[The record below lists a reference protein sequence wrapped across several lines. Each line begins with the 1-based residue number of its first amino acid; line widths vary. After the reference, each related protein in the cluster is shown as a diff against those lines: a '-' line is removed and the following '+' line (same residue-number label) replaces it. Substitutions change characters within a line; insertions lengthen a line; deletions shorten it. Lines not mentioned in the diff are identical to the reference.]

1 MSLNFFKPFAE
12 YVYPHRW
19 KIFWGLMLL
28 LGTQAVQALVPLLM
42 KWAIDTAKAGLD
54 AGDLTGDV
62 VDTITGSPMGDLQM
76 YGALMVGL
84 GIAQWGMS
92 FGMRWFIASAS
103 RFIERDIRT
112 IYVRHIVRLPLSF
125 FQAQRVGDLMARAT
139 NDVEAIQRFF
149 YFAYRLSLQAVLSFV
164 LSLILMCI
172 IDWQLALLALAPMPV
187 MAFCA
192 RWVGQKVRVG
202 YRRVQEQFAAVSSK
216 IQENLTGMRMVKAFA
231 MRPLEIV
238 DFGILNEEYVTRNR
252 HLIKIRS
259 LYYPFTFL
267 LSGVSMIVILWLGGL
282 RVIEGSLSLGAF
294 VAFNAYLLRMSRPM
308 SMLGRIVDEYQRAVA
323 SLRRIEEV
331 LKVSPQPDVEGGT
344 TDGITGEIEFRNAS
358 FSYNGQRV
366 LKDIDLRIPAGSTLA
381 VVGRVGSGKS
391 TLARLI
397 PRLIQADEGR
407 VFIDGKPV
415 EDIPLQT
422 IRDATGYVPQ
432 DAFLFSDTIR
442 ENVALGTRTEG
453 DVVRATEISQ
463 LAPDLHLFPDEL
475 ETIVGERGVTL
486 SGGQKQRTAIARA
499 VIREPRILI
508 MDDALASVDTRTEEE
523 ILKYLREIMASRT
536 TILIAHRIS
545 TVKDA
550 DHIVVLDEGRI
561 VEQGSHDELVEYD
574 GIYADMFRRQHLARE
589 LESF

>member
-1 MSLNFFKPFAE
+1 MTLNFFRPFAN
-12 YVYPHRW
+12 YLQPHRW

-28 LGTQAVQALVPLLM
+28 LCTQAVQATIPMLM

-54 AGDLTGDV
+54 AGDFLGATV
-62 VDTITGSPMGDLQM
+62 ETITGSPMGDLKM
-76 YGALMVGL
+76 YAALMAGL
-84 GIAQWGMS
+84 GMAQWGMS
-92 FGMRWFIASAS
+92 FGMRWYIASVS
-103 RFIERDIRT
+103 RFIERDLRA
-112 IYVRHIVRLPLSF
+112 IYVRHLVRLPLRF
-125 FQAQRVGDLMARAT
+125 FQTQRVGDLMARAT

-149 YFAYRLSLQAVLSFV
+149 YFGYRMSLQACLNFV
-164 LSLILMCI
+164 ISLVLMCA
-172 IDWQLALLALAPMPV
+172 IDWELALLALAPMPV

-202 YRRVQEQFAAVSSK
+202 YRRVQEQFADVSSK
-216 IQENLTGMRMVKAFA
+216 IQENLTGMRMIKAFSLRA
-231 MRPLEIV
+231 LDIDR
-238 DFGILNEEYVTRNR
+238 FGNLNEEYVARNR
-252 HLIKIRS
+252 LLINLRS

-267 LSGVSMIVILWLGGL
+267 LSGISMVVILWLGGL
-282 RVIEGSLSLGAF
+282 RVIEGHLSLGAF

-323 SLRRIEEV
+323 SLRRVEAI
-331 LKVSPQPDVEGGT
+331 LKTSPQRDVDDHT
-344 TDGITGEIEFRNAS
+344 TGPINGEIEFRNTS
-358 FSYNGQRV
+358 FSYNGQPV
-366 LKDIDLRIPAGSTLA
+366 LKEINLRIPAGSTVA

-397 PRLIQADEGR
+397 PRLIQANEGQ
-407 VFIDGKPV
+407 VLIDGRPV
-415 EDIPLQT
+415 ENIPLQT

-442 ENVALGTRTEG
+442 ENVALGTYGDG

-463 LAPDLHLFPDEL
+463 LAPDLDLFPGRL
-475 ETIVGERGVTL
+475 ETIVGERGITL

-499 VIREPRILI
+499 VIREPQILI

-523 ILKYLREIMASRT
+523 ILKYLRDLMASRT

-550 DHIVVLDEGRI
+550 DHIVVLDKGQI
-561 VEQGSHDELVEYD
+561 AEQGSHRELVARE
-574 GIYADMFRRQHLARE
+574 GIYADMFRRQHLAEE
-589 LESF
+589 LENL